1 MEGEDLRAVMA
12 TPGVKA
18 TATWSNHTVEVE
30 KTLGIEAARYSLSI
44 LLKCCWILSGF
55 FFTHKINY
63 QATCMAACGSDSSNG
78 HFIVS

>member
-18 TATWSNHTVEVE
+18 TATRSNHTVEVE
-30 KTLGIEAARYSLSI
+30 KTLGIEAARYLLSI
-44 LLKCCWILSGF
+44 LLKCCWVLSG

-63 QATCMAACGSDSSNG
+63 QATCMVACGSDSSNG